1 MQIVDIASKIIDT
14 KDVDIYYD
22 DSSIEFSSVLYL
34 KKEFDKK
41 RGLYFPKCD
50 SLEVLEYYK
59 NHYPINYFHIK
70 GKITLVCNFNDISF
84 SVFAMLHELGHWRI
98 YKKFIEE
105 GHNDEDY
112 IKHYELRRAELI
124 YFRNL
129 EYDNC
134 KDKEEWDEIGEKYS
148 KMYLSLPTER
158 KADQFAFE
166 YLQEC
171 MLKLNEN

>member
-34 KKEFDKK
+34 KKGFDKK

-84 SVFAMLHELGHWRI
+84 SVFAMLYSSLLFSHIITLLSSNLCIISSACISELSI
-98 YKKFIEE
+98 F
-105 GHNDEDY
+105 
-112 IKHYELRRAELI
+112 
-124 YFRNL
+124 
-129 EYDNC
+129 
-134 KDKEEWDEIGEKYS
+134 
-148 KMYLSLPTER
+148 
-158 KADQFAFE
+158 
-166 YLQEC
+166 
-171 MLKLNEN
+171 